1 MAAKVGGTSEGAVAL
16 SKREQVSEARWRVIQ
31 YMIAINVTGYGV
43 MLDSWRVT
51 LIGFLMFIVRAVID
65 S

>member
-1 MAAKVGGTSEGAVAL
+1 MGERL
-16 SKREQVSEARWRVIQ
+16 REPWPSRNENRFPKLVIQ